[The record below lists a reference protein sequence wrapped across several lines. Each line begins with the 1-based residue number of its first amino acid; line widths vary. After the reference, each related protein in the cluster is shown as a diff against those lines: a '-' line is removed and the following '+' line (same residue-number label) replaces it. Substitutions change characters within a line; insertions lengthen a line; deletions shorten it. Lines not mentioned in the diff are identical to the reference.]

1 MDREIERDTDLTV
14 ELPTDALPG
23 ERGEWVLE
31 VHQRH
36 GTSVLALGEAP
47 FTLGSSR
54 RASHRLEDPMVS
66 GVHCEVALAAGRLRV
81 VDLGSRNGTYV
92 GPARVREA
100 WAGVGG
106 TITLGETQLV
116 VQRRE
121 LDDEAAGEAGE
132 PLPQIAGGSL
142 AMRRLAARVRRLANR
157 SSPVLVSGETGTG
170 KELVAQALHTEG
182 KRRAAPFVP
191 VNVAALPR
199 ELVESELFGHE
210 RGAFTGAVARRA
222 GAFGDAQRGTLFLDE
237 IGELPLDAQPKLL
250 RALDGY
256 EVRRVGSGGGG
267 ERADVRVVAATHKA
281 LLEDVQARRFRR
293 DLYHRLEA
301 FVLELPPLRER
312 RGDVAAIARRLLA
325 AHASEIGPRALTPAA
340 LARLAAHDWPGNVRE
355 LRNVLLRAA
364 ELADDG
370 RVLTDAHIARGLRRP
385 HAPRASP
392 TVSYGQALLEKHGG
406 NFTAAARDAGM
417 PRTSFRKLVV
427 GAKAGR

>member
-1 MDREIERDTDLTV
+1 M
-14 ELPTDALPG
+14 
-23 ERGEWVLE
+23 
-31 VHQRH
+31 
-36 GTSVLALGEAP
+36 
-47 FTLGSSR
+47 
-54 RASHRLEDPMVS
+54 
-66 GVHCEVALAAGRLRV
+66 
-81 VDLGSRNGTYV
+81 
-92 GPARVREA
+92 
-100 WAGVGG
+100 
-106 TITLGETQLV
+106 
-116 VQRRE
+116 
-121 LDDEAAGEAGE
+121 
-132 PLPQIAGGSL
+132 
-142 AMRRLAARVRRLANR
+142 
-157 SSPVLVSGETGTG
+157 
-170 KELVAQALHTEG
+170 
-182 KRRAAPFVP
+182 
-191 VNVAALPR
+191 
-199 ELVESELFGHE
+199 
-210 RGAFTGAVARRA
+210 
-222 GAFGDAQRGTLFLDE
+222 
-237 IGELPLDAQPKLL
+237 
-250 RALDGY
+250 
-256 EVRRVGSGGGG
+256 
-267 ERADVRVVAATHKA
+267 VAATHKA

-325 AHASEIGPRALTPAA
+325 AHASEIGPRALAPAA

>member
-100 WAGVGG
+100 WAGAGG

-199 ELVESELFGHE
+199 ELV
-210 RGAFTGAVARRA
+210 
-222 GAFGDAQRGTLFLDE
+222 
-237 IGELPLDAQPKLL
+237 
-250 RALDGY
+250 
-256 EVRRVGSGGGG
+256 G
-267 ERADVRVVAATHKA
+267 ERAVRP
-281 LLEDVQARRFRR
+281 R
-293 DLYHRLEA
+293 
-301 FVLELPPLRER
+301 
-312 RGDVAAIARRLLA
+312 ARRLHGRGRATGGGLWRRA
-325 AHASEIGPRALTPAA
+325 ARHPLPRRDRRAAPRRAAEA
-340 LARLAAHDWPGNVRE
+340 LARARRVRG
-355 LRNVLLRAA
+355 A
-364 ELADDG
+364 
-370 RVLTDAHIARGLRRP
+370 ARGERRRG
-385 HAPRASP
+385 RARRR
-392 TVSYGQALLEKHGG
+392 EGG
-406 NFTAAARDAGM
+406 RRDAQG
-417 PRTSFRKLVV
+417 PARGR
-427 GAKAGR
+427 AGEALSS

>member
-210 RGAFTGAVARRA
+210 RGAFTGAESPRQGRPSRRRA
-222 GAFGDAQRGTLFLDE
+222 ARHP
-237 IGELPLDAQPKLL
+237 LP
-250 RALDGY
+250 
-256 EVRRVGSGGGG
+256 
-267 ERADVRVVAATHKA
+267 
-281 LLEDVQARRFRR
+281 RR
-293 DLYHRLEA
+293 D
-301 FVLELPPLRER
+301 R
-312 RGDVAAIARRLLA
+312 RAAPRRA
-325 AHASEIGPRALTPAA
+325 AEA
-340 LARLAAHDWPGNVRE
+340 LARARRVRG
-355 LRNVLLRAA
+355 A
-364 ELADDG
+364 
-370 RVLTDAHIARGLRRP
+370 ARGERRRG
-385 HAPRASP
+385 RARRR
-392 TVSYGQALLEKHGG
+392 EGG
-406 NFTAAARDAGM
+406 RRDAQG
-417 PRTSFRKLVV
+417 PARGR
-427 GAKAGR
+427 AGEALSS